1 MKTIEQNL
9 EIFKLRLEQLRLSGI
24 EEPFDL
30 EMDIMNTMPEFYEN
44 FPSIVKRLCREK
56 NQDNTYL
63 YKMIS
68 LLKDVEKGE
77 RSLSGVELSLGNEL
91 AEKFVYP
98 VVNKLNNDKVID
110 VTNDKVTDVTDE
122 KVTDVTDEK
131 VTDVTDDKTKQ
142 N

>member
-9 EIFKLRLEQLRLSGI
+9 EIFKLRLDQLRLGGI
-24 EEPFDL
+24 DDPFDL
-30 EMDIMNTMPEFYEN
+30 EMDIMNTMPDFYEN

-56 NQDNTYL
+56 DQDNTYL

-77 RSLSGVELSLGNEL
+77 RSLSGVELTLGNEL

-98 VVNKLNNDKVID
+98 VVNKLNNDKVTELID
-110 VTNDKVTDVTDE
+110 DKI
-122 KVTDVTDEK
+122 
-131 VTDVTDDKTKQ
+131 TDDKTKLGDK
-142 N
+142 

>member
-9 EIFKLRLEQLRLSGI
+9 EIFKLRLEYLRVSGI
-24 EEPFDL
+24 EDPFDL

-56 NQDNTYL
+56 DQDNAYL
-63 YKMIS
+63 YKMIN

-91 AEKFVYP
+91 ANKFVYP
-98 VVNKLNNDKVID
+98 VVNKLNNDKI
-110 VTNDKVTDVTDE
+110 TETPENKNDLK
-122 KVTDVTDEK
+122 
-131 VTDVTDDKTKQ
+131 

>member
-1 MKTIEQNL
+1 MEHEMKTIEQNL
-9 EIFKLRLEQLRLSGI
+9 EILKLRLEQLRLSGI

-30 EMDIMNTMPEFYEN
+30 EMDIMNTLPEFYEN

-56 NQDNTYL
+56 DQDNTYL

-110 VTNDKVTDVTDE
+110 DKITNVTDNRITE
-122 KVTDVTDEK
+122 
-131 VTDVTDDKTKQ
+131 VTDDKTKLGDK
-142 N
+142 

>member
-9 EIFKLRLEQLRLSGI
+9 EILKLRLEQLRLSGI

-30 EMDIMNTMPEFYEN
+30 EMDIMNTLPEFYEN

-56 NQDNTYL
+56 DQDNTYL

-110 VTNDKVTDVTDE
+110 DKITNVTDNRITE
-122 KVTDVTDEK
+122 
-131 VTDVTDDKTKQ
+131 VTDDKTKLGDK
-142 N
+142 

>member
-1 MKTIEQNL
+1 MEHEMKLIEQNL
-9 EIFKLRLEQLRLSGI
+9 EIFKLKLEYLRNIGI
-24 EEPFDL
+24 EDPFDL
-30 EMDIMNTMPEFYEN
+30 EMDIMNTMPDFYEN

-68 LLKDVEKGE
+68 LLKDVEKGNKN
-77 RSLSGVELSLGNEL
+77 LSAVELTLGNEL

-98 VVNKLNNDKVID
+98 VINKLN
-110 VTNDKVTDVTDE
+110 
-122 KVTDVTDEK
+122 
-131 VTDVTDDKTKQ
+131 DDTTK

>member
-9 EIFKLRLEQLRLSGI
+9 EILKLRLEQLRLSGI

-30 EMDIMNTMPEFYEN
+30 EMDIMNTLPEFYEN

-56 NQDNTYL
+56 DQDNTYL

-110 VTNDKVTDVTDE
+110 DKITNVTDNRISE
-122 KVTDVTDEK
+122 
-131 VTDVTDDKTKQ
+131 VTDDKTKLGDK
-142 N
+142 